1 MSTRYE
7 ALVSKI
13 YSGQVAILDSG
24 TSTELERRGAT
35 MDDQVWSALVSI
47 ESFES
52 LVFEVLSSLLSLDF

>member
-13 YSGQVAILDSG
+13 HSGQVAILDCG

-35 MDDQVWSALVSI
+35 MDDQVWSARVSI
-47 ESFES
+47 
-52 LVFEVLSSLLSLDF
+52 

>member
-35 MDDQVWSALVSI
+35 MDDQVWSALVS
-47 ESFES
+47 
-52 LVFEVLSSLLSLDF
+52 LSLIHI